1 MFNSSSLDSTFS
13 GKGIELYLEH
23 PRRGRVIEG
32 DRVRLHFCAGNK
44 KHNFEDLIFSY
55 NKNRST
61 AKLGQDFQYVSQ
73 KLDSSRRMT
82 LSKGESCGFVDL
94 RIPKDS
100 KLEAKERVVLSVKPR
115 SKNAAQP
122 SDIAR
127 ISFSIVDSLGKKD
140 NQKNN
145 SITDSFNGIKKNNSD
160 EESNVHLAS
169 VTIHR
174 DLPGGFVGGKRVVP
188 KPGTTTS
195 TPTSTTNTSSS
206 NGSSGSGSTTSS
218 GNSGT
223 TTTSSYAGTG
233 GPSSAGTESTWRRKN
248 TFSSWSIASQPVK
261 AVTPSGKTLWGKTNI
276 ADIDHANGH
285 TLIAGSF
292 DKIVTLGGKR
302 LTGWADNTN
311 GFVSKVDAYGNTV
324 WSTQMGGIKDDNV
337 AAVEVFNGGTSRIA
351 GVFRDSAK
359 FGSIELK
366 GSSYS
371 KSVQNGFVA
380 RLNANG
386 TFNWAKRFWAEPSG
400 KGYTRNEPFVSI
412 QDIAVAN
419 GGYTFAIGRFS
430 GKLYY
435 DYIGANDS
443 LTDVSSQRN
452 FLAKIKPDGQLEWIR
467 PFGGVANAIARY
479 DKDSVVVVGDYS
491 TPTMSTW
498 GNLRGA
504 NPGHYISSKGKRDGF
519 LAKFS
524 THNGF
529 SQWLV
534 NIGGP
539 GDESVRAVDVRDR
552 KIYIGVNWHG
562 DGIDLNNFGGGKRYT
577 TRSSRLTDIVF
588 GSYDG
593 NGNVLHARTFQGDP
607 NGSAG
612 LYGEYSSG
620 DGTQDYV
627 ADLVASTD
635 GQILMVGTTSDVE
648 NRDLPNYYYNSN
660 RVRSYETC
668 GENMPFMVK
677 FDPITGREKYNIM
690 ACAQRSTFANATA
703 VADVGNGA
711 GIVTGTFSNGDLF
724 FGSSDQ
730 RYSSEGPGFGWNASS
745 SAPQSFIAKATPNG
759 EWIVGEEAPVGLMG

>member
-1 MFNSSSLDSTFS
+1 MFEISSLDSSS
-13 GKGIELYLEH
+13 GKGVDLYLDH
-23 PRRGRVIEG
+23 PHRRRVQEG
-32 DRVRLHFCAGNK
+32 DRFRLHFCAGEEK
-44 KHNFEDLIFSY
+44 GKFKDLFFSH
-55 NKNRST
+55 NKNQST
-61 AKLGQDFQYVSQ
+61 AKLGDDFQYVSE
-73 KLDSSRRMT
+73 KLDSSRRLT
-82 LSKGESCGFVDL
+82 LPKGESCGFVDL
-94 RIPKDS
+94 YIPKDA
-100 KLEAKERVVLSVKPR
+100 KLEGKERVVLSVKRR
-115 SKNAAQP
+115 SKNWDQS

-127 ISFSIVDSLGKKD
+127 ISFSIVDSLGKKVD
-140 NQKNN
+140 NKNN
-145 SITDSFNGIKKNNSD
+145 SISDSFKGIKKNNAG

-174 DLPGGFVGGKRVVP
+174 DLPGGFVGGERVVP

-195 TPTSTTNTSSS
+195 TTNTSAS
-206 NGSSGSGSTTSS
+206 NTSSGSGSTTSP

-223 TTTSSYAGTG
+223 TTTSDYAGTG
-233 GPSSAGTESTWRRKN
+233 GPSYAGTESTWKRKN
-248 TFSSWSIASQPVK
+248 TLSSWSIASQPVK
-261 AVTPSGKTLWGKTNI
+261 AVTRSGKTLWGKTNI
-276 ADIDHANGH
+276 EDIDHANGH
-285 TLIAGSF
+285 TLITGSF

-302 LTGWADNTN
+302 LSGWADNTN
-311 GFVSKVDAYGNTV
+311 GFVSKLDAYGNNI

-337 AAVEVFNGGTSRIA
+337 AAVEVFDGGTSRIA
-351 GVFRDSAK
+351 GVFRDAAK

-371 KSVQNGFVA
+371 KSIQNGFVA

-412 QDIAVAN
+412 QDISIAN
-419 GGYTFAIGRFS
+419 GGYTYAIGRFS

-435 DYIGANDS
+435 DYIGANGS
-443 LTDVSSQRN
+443 LTDVSSQGN

-467 PFGGVANAIARY
+467 PFGGVANAIAKY
-479 DKDSVVVVGDYS
+479 DEDSVVVVGDYS
-491 TPTMSTW
+491 SPTMSTW

-504 NPGHYISSKGKRDGF
+504 NPGHRISSKGKRDGF

-529 SQWLV
+529 SEWLV

-539 GDESVRAVDVRDR
+539 GNDSVQAVDVRDR
-552 KIYIGVNWHG
+552 KINIGVNWHG
-562 DGIDLNNFGGGKRYT
+562 DGIDINSFGGGKMFYA
-577 TRSSRLTDIVF
+577 TRPSRLSDIIFAV
-588 GSYDG
+588 YDG
-593 NGNVLHARTFQGDP
+593 NGKTLHARAFKGDP

-620 DGTQDYV
+620 EGTQDYV
-627 ADLVASTD
+627 ADLVASKD

-648 NRDLPNYYYNSN
+648 NRDLPNYYFNSN
-660 RVRSYETC
+660 RVRSYERC

-677 FDPITGREKYNIM
+677 FDPITGRRKYNIM
-690 ACAQRSTFANATA
+690 ACGQGPTFAHATA

-711 GIVTGTFSNGDLF
+711 GIVTGTFSNGELF

-730 RYSSEGPGFGWNASS
+730 RYSKEGPGFGWNASS
-745 SAPQSFIAKATPNG
+745 LAPQSFVAKATSNG
-759 EWIVGEEAPVGLMG
+759 EWIVGEEAPVGLTG